1 MTNSNNYP
9 TIHVAENEVGYSHDL
24 HMRTEDIA
32 CSLVPR
38 VPNCFSHVA
47 ELEDIVDTSL
57 MLEDEKGNQITF
69 YYGPRNTNE
78 IAVTTNMSL
87 PYDIKGRVDDPS
99 LVPEPTIVGVNLWR
113 QEYVSVM
120 TRRSARLLWDILMK
134 GGYTIKGGGM
144 TLKG

>member
-1 MTNSNNYP
+1 M
-9 TIHVAENEVGYSHDL
+9 VGYNNDL

-38 VPNCFSHVA
+38 VAGCFSHVP
-47 ELEDIVDTSL
+47 ELEDTVDTSVI
-57 MLEDEKGNQITF
+57 LEDEKGNQITF
-69 YYGPRNTNE
+69 YYGARNTNE
-78 IAVTTNMSL
+78 IAVTTNMTL

-99 LVPEPTIVGVNLWR
+99 LVSEPTIVGVNLWR

-120 TRRSARLLWDILMK
+120 TRRSAKLLWEILMK
-134 GGYTIKGGGM
+134 GGYTVKGGGM